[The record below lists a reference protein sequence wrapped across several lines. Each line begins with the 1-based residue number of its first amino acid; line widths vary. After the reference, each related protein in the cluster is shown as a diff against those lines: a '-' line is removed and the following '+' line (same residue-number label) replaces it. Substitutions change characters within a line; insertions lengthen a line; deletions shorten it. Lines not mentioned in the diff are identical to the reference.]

1 MLTCVPGVLLALQRC
16 LLESPEGACVSL
28 GHSVSA
34 ELLKLL
40 EDISLLLLGVLYG
53 DVDACL
59 TEKGTEVI
67 NRY

>member
-16 LLESPEGACVSL
+16 LLESPGSVCVSL

-59 TEKGTEVI
+59 TEMGTEVI